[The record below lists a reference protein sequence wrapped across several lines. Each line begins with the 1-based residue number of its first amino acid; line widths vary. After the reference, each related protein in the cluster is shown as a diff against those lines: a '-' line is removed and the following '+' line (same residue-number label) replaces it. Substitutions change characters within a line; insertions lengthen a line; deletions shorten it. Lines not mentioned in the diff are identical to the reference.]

1 MPEPAARCVGA
12 TAEPRPATEGQQKV
26 SQQRHRQNAVPVL
39 PGNGIQ
45 APQAARPPPPSPDL
59 PRLPWG
65 PRTCTSRAEAHPA
78 RKEPRWAGLQG
89 QGLTKRAELRE
100 GRGKRVRAELQMEQ
114 RRGSSGEELQG
125 CGAGLRRG
133 GGATDSAPPC
143 SVSGTHLWVG
153 GSCKALSH
161 ARWAASAE
169 PLPPAS
175 GHTNSQALAAEQPLF
190 SLLVNQAKECFLHRA
205 VLVQLDLDLHRQ
217 GLWLVP
223 ALYGWSRRF

>member
-1 MPEPAARCVGA
+1 MRRGNRRAQTCDRGATESLPAEAPAECGSCPSRQRDPGAAGRATSPPLPRPTEAPLGTTHLHKRRRGSPGAQGAPLGGASGAGPHEEGGAPGRAGQKSEGGAPNGA
-12 TAEPRPATEGQQKV
+12 TA
-26 SQQRHRQNAVPVL
+26 
-39 PGNGIQ
+39 
-45 APQAARPPPPSPDL
+45 
-59 PRLPWG
+59 RLFG
-65 PRTCTSRAEAHPA
+65 
-78 RKEPRWAGLQG
+78 
-89 QGLTKRAELRE
+89 
-100 GRGKRVRAELQMEQ
+100 
-114 RRGSSGEELQG
+114 ELQG

-133 GGATDSAPPC
+133 GGATDSAPPR

-153 GSCKALSH
+153 GSYKALSH

-190 SLLVNQAKECFLHRA
+190 SLLVNQAKECFLRRA

>member
-1 MPEPAARCVGA
+1 MRRGNRRAQTCDRGA
-12 TAEPRPATEGQQKV
+12 TESLPAEAPAECGSV
-26 SQQRHRQNAVPVL
+26 I

-45 APQAARPPPPSPDL
+45 ALQATRPHRPHTPTYLISPGDHAL
-59 PRLPWG
+59 AQSAQRLTPRAKNPAG
-65 PRTCTSRAEAHPA
+65 RGFGGRAPRRGRSSRKGGAM
-78 RKEPRWAGLQG
+78 
-89 QGLTKRAELRE
+89 RE
-100 GRGKRVRAELQMEQ
+100 GGAPNGATARLF
-114 RRGSSGEELQG
+114 GEELQG
-125 CGAGLRRG
+125 CGAGLRHG
-133 GGATDSAPPC
+133 EEPWTLPHLAPC
-143 SVSGTHLWVG
+143 SLSGTHWWVG

-223 ALYGWSRRF
+223 AFHGWRRRF